1 MIRINAGIFQMSYD
15 LGITVNRLTA
25 SHSFSYHNNTQK
37 TVTHV
42 YTGKQSKLQPARA
55 APVSSAQS
63 LQGRK
68 DQYFDKPV
76 THWRHTNIE
85 QMTFNIRKEL
95 NILRSSQQQVL
106 MCNLSASLTDINT
119 FWYSPLLES
128 EETAN
133 TAFAQLWYLGT
144 SSSQTALAL
153 EATTQAQIW
162 TKVHPKNLQTG
173 VPVWSG
179 QKRYM
184 KELMHKRRTLTNR
197 SATLH

>member
-1 MIRINAGIFQMSYD
+1 MYKTSVIQSVTSTSERPRRHGFLPLAHKYNATLKFQNTSSPNCKQEMIRVNAGIFQMSYD

-76 THWRHTNIE
+76 TH
-85 QMTFNIRKEL
+85 
-95 NILRSSQQQVL
+95 
-106 MCNLSASLTDINT
+106 
-119 FWYSPLLES
+119 
-128 EETAN
+128 
-133 TAFAQLWYLGT
+133 
-144 SSSQTALAL
+144 
-153 EATTQAQIW
+153 
-162 TKVHPKNLQTG
+162 
-173 VPVWSG
+173 
-179 QKRYM
+179 
-184 KELMHKRRTLTNR
+184 
-197 SATLH
+197 